1 MSHQCTFRV
10 RVTQSVMLS
19 AGSANPEAW
28 TGSELPTLLVGCAA
42 ERSSTM
48 RLTVS
53 VSIADVRKLMAEKQ
67 MFQKKFY
74 APNSV
79 TTRSVQIRRYLD
91 FIEEFA
97 GEFPPTPCPTAQVGL
112 YAVWLARTM
121 KYSSVT
127 NYLSGLNFF
136 LKQEGATPIDYTQFD
151 LATTLKG
158 IKREKGVPPRQ
169 ATPLLPDMLRRIFS
183 LLSPTLGHTAWRA
196 AVLCSFRGL
205 LRKCQITLSD
215 STLRRRDF
223 RFLHWCMIISIRRSK
238 TTQFRERVLEV
249 PVARCPDSDLCAVFW
264 TEKHF
269 RQLPAPPG
277 ALAFRLPTP
286 EGASSPMRYN
296 TYQGTLKH
304 FSAEAGLDPDTISSH
319 SLRRGGCTYLS
330 LCGATLEELRT
341 RGDWS
346 SDTVFL
352 YLKSPLSV
360 RIMNDMRVASAL
372 AVAPPPSAGGL

>member
-1 MSHQCTFRV
+1 
-10 RVTQSVMLS
+10 ML
-19 AGSANPEAW
+19 
-28 TGSELPTLLVGCAA
+28 
-42 ERSSTM
+42 
-48 RLTVS
+48 
-53 VSIADVRKLMAEKQ
+53 KLIQEKQ
-67 MFQKKFY
+67 AFQKKFY

-91 FIEEFA
+91 FIEEFD
-97 GEFPPTPCPTAQVGL
+97 GEFPPTPCSTAQVGL

-127 NYLSGLNFF
+127 NYLSGLNYF
-136 LKQEGATPIDYTQFD
+136 LKQEGSTPIDYTQFD

-169 ATPLLPDMLRRIFS
+169 ATPLLPDMLLRIFAR
-183 LLSPTLGHTAWRA
+183 LSATPGHTAWRA
-196 AVLCSFRGL
+196 AVLCSFRAL

-215 STLRRRDF
+215 SSLRRKDF
-223 RFLHWCMIISIRRSK
+223 RFLDWGMIISIRRSK
-238 TTQFRERVLEV
+238 TIQFQERVLEV
-249 PVARCPDSDLCAVFW
+249 PVARCPDKALCAVFW

-269 RQLPAPPG
+269 GQLPAPPE
-277 ALAFRLPTP
+277 AMAFRLPVSGGT
-286 EGASSPMRYN
+286 SSPMLY
-296 TYQGTLKH
+296 TIYQATLKL
-304 FSAEAGLDPDTISSH
+304 FSSEAGLDPVTISSH

-352 YLKSPLSV
+352 YLKTPLSV
-360 RIMNDMRVASAL
+360 RIMNDIRVATAL
-372 AVAPPPSAGGL
+372 AVPSAPETAVPDTY